1 MIERTRRRFNPKPQR
16 LAADTAYGTG
26 KFLAF
31 VIDAGIMPH
40 IPVWDKSTRQ
50 DNTFSRSDFVFK
62 KKRMSTSAPQVR
74 RWAPLG
80 MPAAIT

>member
-1 MIERTRRRFNPKPQR
+1 MIERTRRRFNLKPQR

-40 IPVWDKSTRQ
+40 IPVWIRAPERTRSLVL
-50 DNTFSRSDFVFK
+50 TSSS
-62 KKRMSTSAPQVR
+62 KRRVMSTSAPQVR